1 MDSTTPLLWV
11 GSQSTLDKPPKGFW
25 VAVPVVLR
33 RIIVEAPPDIPDSD
47 PFARAVV
54 NLTAAGVQRVSDI
67 ATLIGID
74 DLGFVREVIRRLVEQ
89 GIVVMRSEIVELA
102 ERSDGIVGAV
112 GPKQVWYGI
121 QDLYS
126 GTLWPRAAITVR
138 FPEFDDQRNLAELG
152 TPGRPARRNF
162 WQMPPG
168 CVAQEPDAAT
178 VSHAIRRH
186 LADLRT
192 VGLKSTR
199 RDAQHLAFLGRPE
212 TQPAFS
218 ARLAP
223 ISEEAR
229 LLIRLEANGNNVSVA
244 DPFEVGAWFELARWT
259 DQLLEQSPPL
269 RERVVSWAARAQQ
282 SKNRPV
288 EEASGIAAADDQTP
302 AKSDATLS
310 RPPNPPPLLDRNT
323 LLLSLAD
330 RLRGEIHHASQQ
342 SLGLTYDSDLDAAT
356 LMRRWVML
364 GFRAPRK
371 FVRPLPALIEQAAK
385 GFSADLHTLFYAW
398 TLLVDIPDGQALA
411 RQAPDLPARLY
422 DNASGTTRTA
432 MPDLRM
438 ATAPECRLPK
448 ESRY

>member
-1 MDSTTPLLWV
+1 
-11 GSQSTLDKPPKGFW
+11 
-25 VAVPVVLR
+25 
-33 RIIVEAPPDIPDSD
+33 
-47 PFARAVV
+47 
-54 NLTAAGVQRVSDI
+54 
-67 ATLIGID
+67 
-74 DLGFVREVIRRLVEQ
+74 
-89 GIVVMRSEIVELA
+89 
-102 ERSDGIVGAV
+102 
-112 GPKQVWYGI
+112 
-121 QDLYS
+121 
-126 GTLWPRAAITVR
+126 
-138 FPEFDDQRNLAELG
+138 
-152 TPGRPARRNF
+152 
-162 WQMPPG
+162 
-168 CVAQEPDAAT
+168 
-178 VSHAIRRH
+178 
-186 LADLRT
+186 
-192 VGLKSTR
+192 
-199 RDAQHLAFLGRPE
+199 
-212 TQPAFS
+212 
-218 ARLAP
+218 LAP